1 MLTTSM
7 VASPAIVSSAETRA
21 ETGRPP
27 PGPST
32 LKALMLAS
40 GATPVMPSASSSAAT
55 RLATSVPWAKVTGSG
70 EPVSG
75 AQVGSQVQRPV
86 TREPSSLMGA
96 TPVSITA
103 TVLPAPLRPAVCTGK
118 AFTPAV
124 SRYQQTL
131 GSQALVWRIQSG
143 SAKATPGL
151 AARRPASAGTSAPPE
166 TRASWPRPPTGLPAF
181 AGRACETFLT
191 TVTPVA
197 YPAAAPRGARD
208 LPGVA
213 TATEPAATR
222 ATSSTAASRKRNGV
236 RMVAHPQASRPGPPW
251 AGCAGNLSGPIA
263 RTQGRPGEWCR
274 FVNISRPLRPAR
286 PARPA
291 RSVRRDAPVDRPG
304 VAVDAAAEV
313 PGGGEA
319 RLPEQREGLGR
330 AAAHLAVDDDRL
342 GLGQLAEPAGQLPE
356 RDQLGPGQ
364 AVDPPLRRLAHVQQL
379 DPPAVVEDRLQLG
392 RGEGGAER
400 RPLRLVRDHA
410 AEVLV
415 VDQLG
420 DRRVLAADRAVRV
433 LAHPDVLEGQLQR
446 VVDDQPAHQRLAD
459 AGDQLDGLVG
469 LDRADRGAEHAEHAA
484 LGAGGHHP
492 RRGRFRVQAAV
503 ARAVL
508 GPEDADLPV
517 EAVDRAPDVGL
528 ALQHAGVVDQVAGGE
543 VVRAV
548 HHQVVAADQLA
559 GVLRGQPGVVQGH
572 AHERVD
578 LGDLVARA
586 LEL

>member
-1 MLTTSM
+1 MTDH
-7 VASPAIVSSAETRA
+7 P
-21 ETGRPP
+21 
-27 PGPST
+27 
-32 LKALMLAS
+32 
-40 GATPVMPSASSSAAT
+40 
-55 RLATSVPWAKVTGSG
+55 
-70 EPVSG
+70 
-75 AQVGSQVQRPV
+75 
-86 TREPSSLMGA
+86 
-96 TPVSITA
+96 
-103 TVLPAPLRPAVCTGK
+103 
-118 AFTPAV
+118 
-124 SRYQQTL
+124 
-131 GSQALVWRIQSG
+131 
-143 SAKATPGL
+143 
-151 AARRPASAGTSAPPE
+151 
-166 TRASWPRPPTGLPAF
+166 RAS
-181 AGRACETFLT
+181 
-191 TVTPVA
+191 
-197 YPAAAPRGARD
+197 
-208 LPGVA
+208 
-213 TATEPAATR
+213 
-222 ATSSTAASRKRNGV
+222 
-236 RMVAHPQASRPGPPW
+236 MPGPPW
-251 AGCAGNLSGPIA
+251 AGCAGYLRRPVP
-263 RTQGRPGEWCR
+263 RTQGSPGEWCR
-274 FVNISRPLRPAR
+274 FVTLGYTCWTVPLGPATGS
-286 PARPA
+286 A
-291 RSVRRDAPVDRPG
+291 RSVGRDARVDRAG
-304 VAVDAAAEV
+304 VGVDAAAEV

-319 RLPEQREGLGR
+319 RLPEQGERLRR
-330 AAAHLAVDDDRL
+330 AAADLAVDDDRL
-342 GLGQLAEPAGQLPE
+342 GLGQLADPAGQLPE
-356 RDQLGPGQ
+356 GDQLGPRQ
-364 AVDPPLRRLAHVQQL
+364 AVDPPLGQ
-379 DPPAVVEDRLQLG
+379 
-392 RGEGGAER
+392 
-400 RPLRLVRDHA
+400 LRLVRDHA